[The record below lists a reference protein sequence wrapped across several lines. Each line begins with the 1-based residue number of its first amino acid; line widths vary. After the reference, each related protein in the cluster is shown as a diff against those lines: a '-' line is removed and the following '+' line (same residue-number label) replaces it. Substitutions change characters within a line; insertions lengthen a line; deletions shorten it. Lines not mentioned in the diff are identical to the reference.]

1 MTLNHIKFRIWVPMG
16 YTPERCSEYCQLC
29 ALHDKL
35 TALRILAANL
45 AVGAALTESFVL
57 GEMYGL
63 RGTRS
68 AREAR
73 AQWCPNIK
81 GKPAPGSEG
90 GK

>member
-1 MTLNHIKFRIWVPMG
+1 MTLNHIKFRIWLPIG

-45 AVGAALTESFVL
+45 AVGAGLCRSWELALDEFSFY
-57 GEMYGL
+57 GEGWFDDYAWRPG
-63 RGTRS
+63 
-68 AREAR
+68 
-73 AQWCPNIK
+73 C
-81 GKPAPGSEG
+81 GKPARGSEG